1 MCHGFYV
8 LFLQVWSCW
17 LRQRPEG
24 AASTGGCA
32 LLMLVTVVAMT
43 MLPMLGASIAILIF
57 SLIRCAQFQNVLGCD
72 EEEEEEEEHVD

>member
-1 MCHGFYV
+1 

-24 AASTGGCA
+24 AASTGGSA

-43 MLPMLGASIAILIF
+43 MLPMLGAYCLASIAILIF

-72 EEEEEEEEHVD
+72 EEEEEIVD